1 MKGGMTQT
9 EIANELGTTQKL
21 STIHFEGMDIN
32 VEKLRKGI
40 S

>member
-1 MKGGMTQT
+1 MSLALLK
-9 EIANELGTTQKL
+9 KL